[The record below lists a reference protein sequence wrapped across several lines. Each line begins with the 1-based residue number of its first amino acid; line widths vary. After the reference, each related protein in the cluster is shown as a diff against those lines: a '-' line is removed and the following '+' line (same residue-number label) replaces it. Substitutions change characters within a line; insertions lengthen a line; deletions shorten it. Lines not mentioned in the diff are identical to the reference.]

1 VSKWFVVLKVYPG
14 YAACPTQPDGWHQYS
29 PALAFD
35 AQLPCSV
42 SISPGFSS
50 NTEPAPRLERNLTT
64 WQHNV
69 ARMNAAN
76 VDFQFVTTLN
86 EWNEGT
92 GYSANDEWQFQ
103 YLDVLH
109 ALAPRTS

>member
-1 VSKWFVVLKVYPG
+1 M
-14 YAACPTQPDGWHQYS
+14 S
-29 PALAFD
+29 PPNGMNGTSAGLH
-35 AQLPCSV
+35 
-42 SISPGFSS
+42 
-50 NTEPAPRLERNLTT
+50 ERSTF
-64 WQHNV
+64 
-69 ARMNAAN
+69 AN

-92 GYSANDEWQFQ
+92 GYGANDKWQFQ

>member
-1 VSKWFVVLKVYPG
+1 
-14 YAACPTQPDGWHQYS
+14 
-29 PALAFD
+29 
-35 AQLPCSV
+35 
-42 SISPGFSS
+42 
-50 NTEPAPRLERNLTT
+50 
-64 WQHNV
+64 
-69 ARMNAAN
+69 MNAAN